1 MDLGV
6 TDGVKQLANVD
17 AASLKSGDIKLPSL
31 KRLAPEF
38 QGTFK
43 SLLTVM
49 RIEDNR
55 YKGGKEKEDAQ
66 AVFSTQI
73 VSSTIP
79 GGHKRLA
86 SLDASSLR
94 LKEGEDRAR
103 PHLRTSESPKTP
115 DKPTHP
121 EDPNYSG
128 ASNESKDEEYA
139 KALISRFLED
149 TMSVLEDGFAKIKW
163 QNSGYDVHICGTFF
177 PSTVTPN
184 TQSER

>member
-1 MDLGV
+1 
-6 TDGVKQLANVD
+6 
-17 AASLKSGDIKLPSL
+17 
-31 KRLAPEF
+31 
-38 QGTFK
+38 
-43 SLLTVM
+43 M

-55 YKGGKEKEDAQ
+55 YKGGKEKEEAQ
-66 AVFSTQI
+66 TAFSTQV

-94 LKEGEDRAR
+94 QKEGEDRSR
-103 PHLRTSESPKTP
+103 PRPRTSESPKTP

-149 TMSVLEDGFAKIKW
+149 TMSVLEDGFAKIQW
-163 QNSGYDVHICGTFF
+163 QNSSYDVHICGTFF
-177 PSTVTPN
+177 PSIMIPN